1 MGNPGEALR
10 FLWLSA
16 LLLLLAGCSTLLSGR
31 DPSGSEAGAEAQTSL
46 TASQIAT
53 RGNQPFEPEAVPDL
67 PYPKPKWRP
76 ATVPALPPQ
85 IANLGLHTEN
95 TDLTGERDADVQL
108 LLGKTFLEVK
118 QELGQPVW
126 IRDVYPA
133 RVWGYDT
140 QSCSLQVF
148 FYPKLDQAGDYRV
161 LTYEGARLDQKETS
175 SDEPASQKVPALSGG
190 GEPSK
195 PNALGPEEIQACFL
209 QLVNKASLLRELPA
223 SNGKQARQPHLNKNG
238 TLLVIPDQ
246 R

>member
-1 MGNPGEALR
+1 MNTPGEALR
-10 FLWLSA
+10 FLWLST

-31 DPSGSEAGAEAQTSL
+31 DLADSDAGAEKPASL
-46 TASQIAT
+46 TGSQIAT

-85 IANLGLHTEN
+85 IANADLDTESVN
-95 TDLTGERDADVQL
+95 FSGEANADVQL

-118 QELGQPVW
+118 QELGQPAW

-140 QSCSLQVF
+140 ESCSLQVF

-161 LTYEGARLDQKETS
+161 LTYEGAELDQKIKSPEV
-175 SDEPASQKVPALSGG
+175 PASPKVPAISGS
-190 GEPSK
+190 GETNKPS
-195 PNALGPEEIQACFL
+195 ALGPEEIQACFL
-209 QLVNKASLLRELPA
+209 QLVNKTSLLPGLPA
-223 SNGKQARQPHLNKNG
+223 RNGEQVRQPLLNDNG
-238 TLLVIPDQ
+238 RFLVTPGQ